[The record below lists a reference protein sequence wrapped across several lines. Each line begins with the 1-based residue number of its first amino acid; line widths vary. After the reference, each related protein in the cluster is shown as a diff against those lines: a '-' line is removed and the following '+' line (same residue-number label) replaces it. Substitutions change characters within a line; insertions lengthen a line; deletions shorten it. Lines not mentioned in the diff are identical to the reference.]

1 LSQQVELE
9 KTRITSAL
17 TSQFSQELQK
27 ERAGR
32 ERVSADLRALLA
44 FEITAKHRFEED
56 LDKVKFE
63 SAESQKQLCKLQNA
77 FDPLSATQ
85 SRKLAEAMLEQ
96 IKPAIR
102 EVNHIQ
108 AQVAGLETSHS
119 ELQRQYDEAS
129 LSSEAM
135 RYQLAISRTAWQD
148 AENERIDA
156 EKRSAELK
164 LCHSVYLEEKD
175 VMESLRASLKESLE
189 DALLFETLYQ
199 RSQQQLLK
207 LQEERSRVRDKAMQ
221 LYSNRDYT
229 QAKPIIE
236 QLLEMDPADEEALHC
251 YKIIL
256 EEETEKTQH
265 QQRVLQQASQYTVQ
279 ILEQAYQLAPENNND
294 SLSAIIRQEQRQQS
308 APVILENA
316 CQGYERALKLLELA
330 AGSSCEDR
338 GEQNAEYLRRAR
350 LQDFAATSV
359 QSGQELHCIQR
370 STSDHNALAALSNYG
385 DSGVRR
391 LSECTQAHEASE
403 SQQRAAHERR
413 TLAIARLEL
422 QDSLLLLARQDEL
435 MHRRARPKAKAA
447 DPVVDG
453 AKFHSILRKQLP
465 AQLLYATVF
474 DPTWQVL
481 VFVLLCHYV
490 KQVN

>member
-1 LSQQVELE
+1 MSQQVELE

-56 LDKVKFE
+56 LDKVEFE

-77 FDPLSATQ
+77 FNSHVCDPLDARTAATQ

-102 EVNHIQ
+102 EVNHIH

-119 ELQRQYDEAS
+119 ALQRQYDEAS

-148 AENERIDA
+148 AENERIEA
-156 EKRSAELK
+156 EKRSAEVK
-164 LCHSVYLEEKD
+164 LSHKQYLEEKD

-207 LQEERSRVRDKAMQ
+207 LQEERSRVRDNAMQ

-279 ILEQAYQLAPENNND
+279 KYWNLPREARARTAASKMLNI
-294 SLSAIIRQEQRQQS
+294 S
-308 APVILENA
+308 
-316 CQGYERALKLLELA
+316 GERACKTSQQQVCKV
-330 AGSSCEDR
+330 GKSSI
-338 GEQNAEYLRRAR
+338 AFSALRLTTTR
-350 LQDFAATSV
+350 LQPLVITATLASSESVSAHQLMKHQSHNREPHTSV
-359 QSGQELHCIQR
+359 
-370 STSDHNALAALSNYG
+370 
-385 DSGVRR
+385 
-391 LSECTQAHEASE
+391 
-403 SQQRAAHERR
+403 
-413 TLAIARLEL
+413 ARW
-422 QDSLLLLARQDEL
+422 R
-435 MHRRARPKAKAA
+435 
-447 DPVVDG
+447 
-453 AKFHSILRKQLP
+453 
-465 AQLLYATVF
+465 
-474 DPTWQVL
+474 
-481 VFVLLCHYV
+481 
-490 KQVN
+490 